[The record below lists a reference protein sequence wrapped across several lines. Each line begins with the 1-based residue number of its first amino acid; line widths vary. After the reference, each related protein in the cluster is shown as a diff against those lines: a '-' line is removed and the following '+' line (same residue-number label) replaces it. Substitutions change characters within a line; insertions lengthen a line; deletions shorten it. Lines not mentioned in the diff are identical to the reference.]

1 MQTLMHNI
9 MNTALDKLFEKVDSF
24 IPAARQQS
32 PRIGISANRNDAGQS
47 CIAENY
53 VKAVL
58 QAGGAPVLIPVITD
72 IQALTAIVEG
82 LDGLLMTG
90 GGDINPL
97 FLGEEPI
104 PQLQDVD
111 SFRDEYDFTLL
122 RLAANRQLPIMGIC
136 RGHQVINAAFGG
148 SLYQDIY
155 TQHDQPVLKHS
166 QPMFSGSESVC

>member
-1 MQTLMHNI
+1 MQTSMHNI

-24 IPAARQQS
+24 IPAAKQQP

-97 FLGEEPI
+97 FLAFPGRRAYPPI
-104 PQLQDVD
+104 A
-111 SFRDEYDFTLL
+111 R
-122 RLAANRQLPIMGIC
+122 
-136 RGHQVINAAFGG
+136 RGFF
-148 SLYQDIY
+148 
-155 TQHDQPVLKHS
+155 PR
-166 QPMFSGSESVC
+166 